1 MEVILAAIELAF
13 REVLKIRI
21 AHSLLIPSRRKG
33 QKGAVENFMRVIFLP
48 RPTRDLHLS
57 PSTVTSSKSTDGWEK
72 GDHPASQPAIV
83 LPISSAASFRGS

>member
-21 AHSLLIPSRRKG
+21 AHCLPIPSRRIG

-48 RPTRDLHLS
+48 RPTRDLHHSHL
-57 PSTVTSSKSTDGWEK
+57 TVTSSKSYE
-72 GDHPASQPAIV
+72 PC
-83 LPISSAASFRGS
+83 SSTMPLKCSIPERA